1 MQHFI
6 QGKKIIS
13 QDNSGKIKCS
23 DLDILLPLQKVSS
36 NFRQKDSYKEV
47 VSPITQF
54 LSTETIKTLI
64 LKSKLL
70 CNSGF
75 LNALTD
81 SLNPDCKI
89 ISDLEFVVISQNL
102 KDGQYRFIDLSE
114 GDCSKFDFTITN
126 GSIIFT
132 DKTKLN
138 LDKLKRVLANKFAS
152 TQAET
157 LYESITNYNNLIE
170 ANQYLSDWVNEEY
183 DLHTLCGSEIELGK
197 HFNDT
202 HYFSTLFDG
211 ITEVMFDFVAE
222 QNHINKTLLLL
233 TPFAAF
239 KPVKE
244 KLNSQGELIAM
255 SVFDLLCQTE
265 AEKNYSKGNEEFEIT
280 TYPSKKNAANCI
292 SSWMLSESN
301 KLSVELHSNFCNSI
315 EINLNEMKAEL
326 SSSFFFLQGKEV
338 VKYFLQI
345 ERDFCFN
352 LHLKIETLDKKE
364 FHYLIN
370 N

>member
-6 QGKKIIS
+6 QGKNIIS

-64 LKSKLL
+64 LKSNLL

-75 LNALTD
+75 LNALAD
-81 SLNPDCKI
+81 SLKPDCKV

-114 GDCSKFDFTITN
+114 GDCYKFDFTITN
-126 GSIIFT
+126 GSISIT

-152 TQAET
+152 TQAEA

-170 ANQYLSDWVNEEY
+170 AIQYLNDYVNEDY
-183 DLHTLCGSEIELGK
+183 ADFILSDIALGEC
-197 HFNDT
+197 FTDT
-202 HYFSTLFDG
+202 YFSFLFDG
-211 ITEVMFDFVAE
+211 VLETLLDFISE
-222 QNHINKTLLLL
+222 HSQKSKTLLLL

-265 AEKNYSKGNEEFEIT
+265 AEKNYSKGKEEFEIT

-301 KLSVELHSNFCNSI
+301 KLSIELHSNFCNSI
-315 EINLNEMKAEL
+315 EINLNELRTEL

-364 FHYLIN
+364 FYYLIN

>member
-6 QGKKIIS
+6 QGKNIIS

-23 DLDILLPLQKVSS
+23 DLDILLPLQKVTS
-36 NFRQKDSYKEV
+36 NFRHKDSYNEV

-54 LSTETIKTLI
+54 LLKEKIKTLI
-64 LKSKLL
+64 LKSNLL
-70 CNSGF
+70 CYSGF
-75 LNALTD
+75 VNALND
-81 SLNPDCKI
+81 SLQQDCKVV
-89 ISDLEFVVISQNL
+89 SDLEFVVTSQNL

-114 GDCSKFDFTITN
+114 GDCYKFDFTITN
-126 GSIIFT
+126 GSISIT
-132 DKTKLN
+132 EKTKLN

-152 TQAET
+152 TQPES
-157 LYESITNYNNLIE
+157 LYESITNYYNLIE
-170 ANQYLSDWVNEEY
+170 ATQYLNDYVNEDYADFILSDIALGEY
-183 DLHTLCGSEIELGK
+183 FT
-197 HFNDT
+197 DT
-202 HYFSTLFDG
+202 YFSTLFDG
-211 ITEVMFDFVAE
+211 ITEVMLDFVAE
-222 QNHINKTLLLL
+222 QTHKNKTLLIL

-244 KLNSQGELIAM
+244 KLNLQSELIVM

-265 AEKNYSKGNEEFEIT
+265 AEKNYSKDNEEFEIA
-280 TYPSKKNAANCI
+280 TYPSKKNTANYI
-292 SSWMLSESN
+292 SAWMLSESN
-301 KLSVELHSNFCNSI
+301 KLSLELHSNFSNSI
-315 EINLNEMKAEL
+315 EINLNELRTEF
-326 SSSFFFLQGKEV
+326 SSSFFFIQGVEV

-352 LHLKIETLDKKE
+352 LHLKIETLDKKK